1 MGSVLWLTLWLALAG
16 VISAVALR
24 ADRRSKAE
32 MVSEGEPT
40 PALGLPAIVTMA
52 LLAVGLISMAFP
64 SNLIQSAAGVIH
76 LILG

>member
-1 MGSVLWLTLWLALAG
+1 MESVLWLTLWLALAG

-24 ADRRSKAE
+24 ADRSKAE

-64 SNLIQSAAGVIH
+64 SNLVQSAAGVIH

>member
-1 MGSVLWLTLWLALAG
+1 MESVLWLTLWLVLAG

-24 ADRRSKAE
+24 ADRSKAE

-40 PALGLPAIVTMA
+40 PALGLPAIVAMA

>member
-24 ADRRSKAE
+24 ADRSKAE

-64 SNLIQSAAGVIH
+64 SNLVQSAAGVIH

>member
-1 MGSVLWLTLWLALAG
+1 MDSALWLTLWLALAG

-24 ADRRSKAE
+24 ADRSKAE

-64 SNLIQSAAGVIH
+64 SNLVQSAAGVIH

>member
-24 ADRRSKAE
+24 ADRSKAE

>member
-1 MGSVLWLTLWLALAG
+1 MDSALWLTLWLALAG

-24 ADRRSKAE
+24 ADRSKAE

>member
-1 MGSVLWLTLWLALAG
+1 MESVLWLILWLALAV

-24 ADRRSKAE
+24 ADRSKAE

-40 PALGLPAIVTMA
+40 PALGLPVIAAMA

-64 SNLIQSAAGVIH
+64 SNLIQSVAGVIH